1 MALKIVDEYGLTGIA
16 MVDGVSRLLALGSI
30 IARIK
35 AGNDTTYDWYVEEWI
50 RWASQS
56 YSIRARNM
64 ADVSEQEL
72 LDHKL
77 VNAGTTLAVSM
88 SAVFSGVSIS
98 RDYIDHPL
106 HQIVLEKHG
115 LHVVLL
121 NDIFSYDGEMSSADA
136 LQNFIEYQRLFH
148 TPSRNVDDAIDNMIW
163 RLNEFIREFLKAW
176 KEMQTVDEDMRFPLG
191 TYMATLRGRW
201 KHRDTVDRS
210 SLLKEFYWNKTSVRI
225 RDSVRWLMVK

>member
-88 SAVFSGVSIS
+88 SVVFSGVSIS

-106 HQIVLEKHG
+106 HRIVLEKHG
-115 LHVVLL
+115 LHMILL
-121 NDIFSYDGEMSSADA
+121 NDIFSYDREMSSADK

-148 TPSRNVDDAIDNMIW
+148 TPSRNMDDAIDKTIW
-163 RLNEFIREFLKAW
+163 RLNEFIQEFLKVW
-176 KEMQTVDEDMRFPLG
+176 KEMQTMDEDMRFL
-191 TYMATLRGRW
+191 A
-201 KHRDTVDRS
+201 
-210 SLLKEFYWNKTSVRI
+210 KTSARHIFANIAWSMETPRYSRQKFVAERI
-225 RDSVRWLMVK
+225 LLQ